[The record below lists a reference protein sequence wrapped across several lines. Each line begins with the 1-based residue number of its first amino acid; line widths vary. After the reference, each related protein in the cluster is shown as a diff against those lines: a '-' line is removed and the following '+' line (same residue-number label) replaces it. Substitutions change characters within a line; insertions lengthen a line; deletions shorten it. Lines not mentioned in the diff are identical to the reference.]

1 MNENNERRIRLHPS
15 WLTRLSEEFEE
26 FYMQELRSF
35 LLAEKHAGKEIYP
48 AGDRI
53 FAALNHTPF
62 EEIKVV
68 ILGQDPYHGPG
79 QAHGLCFSVLPGV
92 PIPPSLVNIY
102 KELASDLGIPP
113 ANHGLPALL
122 GGTGRSYAEFGSH
135 CGKKTKPRRIATG
148 AGKHLPTA
156 SRASWTPSTAAWAF
170 VLWGS
175 YAQEKRGVHR
185 QIQAPCSGISPSLP
199 SFGFPRLFRHKT
211 VLYGERL
218 ARTAGQGT
226 RGLETPG
233 TSRRTRGRLGI
244 FTKIPKP
251 LQTAASD

>member
-113 ANHGLPALL
+113 ANHGYL
-122 GGTGRSYAEFGSH
+122 RSWAEQGVLMLNSVLTVEKNKAASH
-135 CGKKTKPRRIATG
+135 RNRGWETFTDRIARIVDAEHSG
-148 AGKHLPTA
+148 V
-156 SRASWTPSTAAWAF
+156 AF

-175 YAQEKRGVHR
+175 YAQKKGAFIDRSKHLVLESPHPSPLSASRGFFGTKPFSTVNAWLER
-185 QIQAPCSGISPSLP
+185 QGKEPVDWKLP
-199 SFGFPRLFRHKT
+199 EHPA
-211 VLYGERL
+211 V
-218 ARTAGQGT
+218 
-226 RGLETPG
+226 PG
-233 TSRRTRGRLGI
+233 GG
-244 FTKIPKP
+244 
-251 LQTAASD
+251 